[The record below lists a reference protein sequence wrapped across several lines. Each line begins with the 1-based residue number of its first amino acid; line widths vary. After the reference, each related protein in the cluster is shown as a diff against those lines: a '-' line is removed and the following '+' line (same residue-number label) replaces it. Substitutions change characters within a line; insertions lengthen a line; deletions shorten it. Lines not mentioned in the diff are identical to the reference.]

1 MLRSEVYNVQCLCW
15 SIVQYFGWTMYALFG
30 FAGNIF
36 IHSFIRPFH
45 SFVHLII
52 HLQYDAKLLK
62 LQKQNSKNQCG
73 QSSSSS
79 INHEIFRRVCPYPQP
94 QPIPAPRVHVMVVC
108 TLFVIPS
115 IVEFYN
121 LFCSDLL
128 QKLQH
133 AKAESDREIAALKRQ
148 VSDLER
154 QLATVNKRRRL
165 WTHWRVQETICTIS
179 SSQL

>member
-1 MLRSEVYNVQCLCW
+1 MHCTMLRSEVYNVQCLCW
-15 SIVQYFGWTMYALFG
+15 SIVQYFDWSMFG
-30 FAGNIF
+30 FAG
-36 IHSFIRPFH
+36 
-45 SFVHLII
+45 
-52 HLQYDAKLLK
+52 LQYDAKLLK

-79 INHEIFRRVCPYPQP
+79 INHEIFRRVYMSTPEYTWLSC
-94 QPIPAPRVHVMVVC
+94 
-108 TLFVIPS
+108 FVTFHCRILQ
-115 IVEFYN
+115 

>member
-1 MLRSEVYNVQCLCW
+1 MYNAYAGVLYNTLVGLCMHCLVLLAT
-15 SIVQYFGWTMYALFG
+15 S
-30 FAGNIF
+30 
-36 IHSFIRPFH
+36 SFIH

-165 WTHWRVQETICTIS
+165 
-179 SSQL
+179 